1 MLDDN
6 FIVEVLNRSDGSA
19 GYTIEDTGVHRTFT
33 SGEIKKIPMGELR
46 ALSYMPG
53 GDVLLRHFL
62 QIRNREAIEELIGEV
77 EPEYNYTSEDVMRIM
92 TDGTMDQFLDMLDF
106 APEGVRDMIKSY
118 AVKYELN
125 DVRKREA
132 IFQKYGFNVDNAIR
146 NNRLEK
152 EALEKEMK
160 GENNEGKQTGRR
172 APIILDKTEVTQSNG
187 RRTAPVVENKY
198 KFFGVSSYL
207 LY

>member
-1 MLDDN
+1 MLDDS

-53 GDVLLRHFL
+53 GGVLLKHFL

-77 EPEYNYTSEDVMRIM
+77 EPEYNYSADDVMKIM
-92 TDGTMDQFLDMLDF
+92 TEGTMDQFLDMLDF

-160 GENNEGKQTGRR
+160 GESNTEKQTGRR
-172 APIILDKTEVTQSNG
+172 APVMIDKVETTQNSG
-187 RRTAPVVENKY
+187 RRTAPAVENKY
-198 KFFGVSSYL
+198 KVVKQG
-207 LY
+207 